1 MRTYARD
8 ICSKRANL
16 TARQIAVRSAIT
28 VHGMKTATMRAGIV
42 LFVVPGVTLKGRNLY
57 STKLFLGIDPSITNT
72 GVVLLGTDGKLI
84 GYVNGGDFTK
94 GLKGFERYEAQAEG
108 IVGFIQGLSC
118 SYDCP
123 IVCGYEGYSFN
134 SPHRAFD
141 LAEYGGILKHAL
153 RRWLKAETIYLI
165 PPMVNKNFATG
176 HGTASK
182 ELMQQAA
189 ADECADLLDT
199 SNDICD
205 AYFLAMFAA
214 FVNGVR
220 NSANRKL
227 MRKRISLTLKYKETV

>member
-1 MRTYARD
+1 MMPVA
-8 ICSKRANL
+8 
-16 TARQIAVRSAIT
+16 
-28 VHGMKTATMRAGIV
+28 AGIV
-42 LFVVPGVTLKGRNLY
+42 LSVARVGTTRVRSLC

-72 GVVLLGTDGKLI
+72 GVVLLDADGKLL
-84 GYVNGGDFTK
+84 GCADGSEYTK
-94 GLKGFERYEAQAEG
+94 GIKGFDRYIAQAEG
-108 IVGFIQGLSC
+108 VARFVQSLCKAKCTII
-118 SYDCP
+118 
-123 IVCGYEGYSFN
+123 CGYEGYSYN

-141 LAEYGGILKHAL
+141 LAEYGGILKQVL
-153 RRWLKAETIYLI
+153 RKHLGIDTIYLI
-165 PPMVNKNFATG
+165 PPTLNKNFATG

-189 ADECADLLDT
+189 ADECADLSDT

-227 MRKRISLTLKYKETV
+227 MRKRISLTLRYKETV

>member
-1 MRTYARD
+1 MT
-8 ICSKRANL
+8 L
-16 TARQIAVRSAIT
+16 TKVGT
-28 VHGMKTATMRAGIV
+28 V
-42 LFVVPGVTLKGRNLY
+42 LYVVHVGTLKDRNLC
-57 STKLFLGIDPSITNT
+57 STNFLGIDPSITNT
-72 GVVLLGTDGKLI
+72 GVVLLNPEGKLLGCTDGSS
-84 GYVNGGDFTK
+84 FTK
-94 GLKGFERYEAQAEG
+94 GVKGFARYEAQAEG
-108 IVGFIQGLSC
+108 IAKYVQDLSRH
-118 SYDCP
+118 P
-123 IVCGYEGYSFN
+123 VVCGYEGYSYN

-141 LAEYGGILKHAL
+141 LAEYGGILKHSL
-153 RRWLKAETIYLI
+153 RNAGITTIYLI
-165 PPMVNKNFATG
+165 PPTLNKNFATG

-214 FVNGVR
+214 FVHGVR